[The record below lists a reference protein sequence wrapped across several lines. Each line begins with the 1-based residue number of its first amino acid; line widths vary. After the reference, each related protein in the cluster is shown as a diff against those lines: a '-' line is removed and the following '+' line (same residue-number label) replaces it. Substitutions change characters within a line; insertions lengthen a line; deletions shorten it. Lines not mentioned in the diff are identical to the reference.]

1 MTFAADTVS
10 VSPAGWSVSGH
21 LTARGRSVRLAGE
34 AEVSE
39 QDGSATVTARTRLDR
54 RTLGVRAP
62 RVMIGHVVDIT
73 VTATIRPV
81 S

>member
-1 MTFAADTVS
+1 V
-10 VSPAGWSVSGH
+10 
-21 LTARGRSVRLAGE
+21 GE

-62 RVMIGHVVDIT
+62 RVMIGHAVDIT
-73 VTATIRPV
+73 VTATIRR
-81 S
+81 SS